1 MSSNTPN
8 DSQRHDEEITLRD
21 IYVGLRQFLSFALR
35 RRAFL
40 LFVILPVLA
49 YFIYQTMNAHREYKA
64 ELTYTIND
72 SGGSPNLVS
81 GILGTMGLSKGGKIN
96 LDKLID
102 ISRSRQIMQKV
113 LFSKVKADTFDQK
126 DDYLINH
133 LINLYRW
140 DEKWAKSHPALKAF
154 NFSSPPDSSSDN
166 YQSLALKNVWIQMV
180 GGKGVSD
187 PIFKNTYNDETGILT
202 MTIVTRDEQLSI
214 SICNA
219 VFHEINVFYNKYL
232 STNSKQD
239 VEVVS
244 QKQDSIYSLMKTK
257 EFQLARFNDS
267 NRNVLDPSLIGQRRI
282 LETEL
287 LKLKTMYAE
296 VTKNFEA
303 IDFNLQSGTPDITL
317 IYAPVKPLDTEE
329 KKWWIEIL
337 KGLLSGLILG
347 LTLLWFRWKIEKE

>member
-1 MSSNTPN
+1 MSSNTPTGH
-8 DSQRHDEEITLRD
+8 QRHDEEITLRD
-21 IYVGLRQFLSFALR
+21 IYTGFLRFLGFATEKKV
-35 RRAFL
+35 FL
-40 LFVILPVLA
+40 LVITLPVMV
-49 YFIYQTMNAHREYKA
+49 YFIYQKVNSHREYKA

-113 LFSKVKADTFDQK
+113 LFTKVKADTFDQK
-126 DDYLINH
+126 EDYLINH

-140 DEKWAKSHPALKAF
+140 DETWAETHPELKAF
-154 NFSSPPDSSSDN
+154 NFSLPPDSAATN
-166 YQSLALKNVWIQMV
+166 LQSLALKNVWIKMV
-180 GGKGVSD
+180 GGKNVSD
-187 PIFKNTYNDETGILT
+187 PIFKNGYNDETGILT
-202 MTIVTRDEQLSI
+202 MSVTTRDEQLSI

-219 VFHEINVFYNKYL
+219 VFHQINEFYNKYL
-232 STNSKQD
+232 SANSKQD

-244 QKQDSIYSLMKTK
+244 QKQDSVYSLMKTK
-257 EFQLARFNDS
+257 EFQLARFNDA
-267 NRNVLDPSLIGQRRI
+267 NRNVLDPGLIGQRRI

-287 LKLKTMYAE
+287 IKLKTMYAE

-317 IYAPVKPLDTEE
+317 IDAPVKPLDTEE
-329 KKWWIEIL
+329 KKWWFEIV
-337 KGLLSGLILG
+337 KGLLSGLLLS
-347 LTLLWFRWKIEKE
+347 LTIIWFWWKIEKV